1 MGGGRGAGVE
11 CMTISPQRLDPLAVR
26 DTPNKRNELS
36 DFSGLNL
43 FVTNNEIA
51 GHAL

>member
-11 CMTISPQRLDPLAVR
+11 GMTISSQRLDPLAVR
-26 DTPNKRNELS
+26 YTKQKKRTIRLVRIES
-36 DFSGLNL
+36 FHDQY
-43 FVTNNEIA
+43 EIA